1 MFKASVS
8 LPGAAQCHL
17 IVTSDKSRHV
27 PGRGVWV
34 DFLHDHTCRLREYL
48 EDTIPVKNIHKSYKT
63 LYERCQ
69 ENMVGGPSIVF
80 HRYHEA
86 GVIRIREDLYGSAAK
101 ACGLVQGYDAYTL
114 YTFCVAQ
121 PWPVDHPVCG
131 KYKDGVLSVSITGR
145 TSGWSVGAH
154 LWLQYVKYSEG
165 LDVQHIHIGKEVRL
179 GRH

>member
-34 DFLHDHTCRLREYL
+34 DFLHDHTCRLRKYL

-69 ENMVGGPSIVF
+69 ENMVGGQSIVF
-80 HRYHEA
+80 NRYHEA
-86 GVIRIREDLYGSAAK
+86 GVIRIREDL
-101 ACGLVQGYDAYTL
+101 
-114 YTFCVAQ
+114 
-121 PWPVDHPVCG
+121 
-131 KYKDGVLSVSITGR
+131 
-145 TSGWSVGAH
+145 
-154 LWLQYVKYSEG
+154 
-165 LDVQHIHIGKEVRL
+165 
-179 GRH
+179 